1 MVGYD
6 EVIIV
11 DTTITKNKKQIG
23 KISRLVLNSN
33 FNIKTQQTIP
43 HRVDFFSAYNLIKK
57 IFPEKTPKKIV
68 IYLVAIEKPEIF
80 SEKLTPKIEETI
92 PKIVEAIVK
101 EIKTLIF

>member
-43 HRVDFFSAYNLIKK
+43 HMVDFFSAYSLIKK